1 MSASHGKSNRV
12 AIVGASSLRGK
23 ELKLVLEERN
33 FPSSEIALL
42 DESVVAGTLTEA
54 AGEPTFIRALDP
66 DSFEGVRLAFFAGLS
81 ANTEANW
88 AAAQRAGAT
97 VIDLSGTLAA
107 SGRATTWI
115 PSLAQ
120 VLPPPPPTRAGSAAD
135 GSAKPA
141 LYSSPASPVIIGCT
155 LAAALARFSSE
166 RMMLLFFPPVSER
179 DQPGVDEL
187 ETQTTNLLSFRPTE
201 QKVFD
206 VQVAFNLLSTYGES
220 SKPSLEDTHAA
231 IARDVAQFLAG
242 RAPIPAIQLV
252 QAPVFYGYAFAA
264 YAEFASAPPA
274 GQLEAALANLGVKI
288 AAAGDPAPT
297 NVSVAGESEIQLA
310 EIKPDP
316 NVTGGVW
323 LWGVADN
330 LRLAATNAVRIAE
343 ELTASAK
350 SAS

>member
-1 MSASHGKSNRV
+1 MSASHGKSSRV

-23 ELKLVLEERN
+23 ELKIVLEERN
-33 FPSSEIALL
+33 FPTSEIVLL

-88 AAAQRAGAT
+88 DAAQRAGAA
-97 VIDLSGTLAA
+97 VIDLTGTLAA
-107 SGRATTWI
+107 KGRATTWI

-120 VLPPPPPTRAGSAAD
+120 ALPPRSGSATN

-141 LYSSPASPVIIGCT
+141 LYSSPASPVIIACT
-155 LAAALARFSSE
+155 LAAALSRFSLRSPGGV
-166 RMMLLFFPPVSER
+166 MLLFFPPVSER

-220 SKPSLEDTHAA
+220 SKPSLEETRAA
-231 IARDVAQFLAG
+231 IARDVAQFLAD

-264 YAEFASAPPA
+264 YAEFASPPPA
-274 GQLEAALANLGVKI
+274 GQLEAAFANLGV
-288 AAAGDPAPT
+288 
-297 NVSVAGESEIQLA
+297 
-310 EIKPDP
+310 
-316 NVTGGVW
+316 
-323 LWGVADN
+323 
-330 LRLAATNAVRIAE
+330 
-343 ELTASAK
+343 
-350 SAS
+350 